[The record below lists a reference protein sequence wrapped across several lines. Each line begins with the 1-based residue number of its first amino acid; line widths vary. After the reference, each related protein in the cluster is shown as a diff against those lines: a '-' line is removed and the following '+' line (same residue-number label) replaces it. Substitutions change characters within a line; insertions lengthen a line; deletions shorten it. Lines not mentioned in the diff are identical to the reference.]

1 MKGGIS
7 NLRENKQKFES
18 RRKAAETVYKTLVA
32 LGKDKI

>member
-7 NLRENKQKFES
+7 SLRENKLKFES
-18 RRKAAETVYKTLVA
+18 RKAAETVYKTLVA